1 MSYKIDLQKQ
11 KGASVTEILI
21 VTPLVVLLG
30 MIGIQYALMYNAKT
44 NITYASYEA
53 ARAGAINNADPQA
66 IENGLLKGLLPL
78 LSTKLKPKGIKVDTT
93 NPLTATVQSK
103 LAFEQLKLD
112 EAPFMKIE
120 IISPS
125 ERAFA
130 ACNNAQL
137 QKILNTTNKVI
148 PNKYSDTQNYQCSD
162 PNISIGEANV
172 LKLRI
177 TYGYE
182 PKMPLV
188 KNMFVS
194 VASFV
199 RGSQEAFD
207 LKLLN
212 NNRIP
217 ITVDVSA
224 QMLSPAVENGL
235 QTKSYVPPKGDMPLP
250 TGIKLPDVSGIKL
263 PEGYKNMS
271 VDEIIDILSKEESGG
286 AGSIATGKSK
296 KDWLAVLVALGV
308 IGAGAY
314 KLGSDGG
321 GVELISDFTS
331 GGGC

>member
-1 MSYKIDLQKQ
+1 MSYKIDFQKQ

-21 VTPLVVLLG
+21 VTPLVILLG

-44 NITYASYEA
+44 NVTYASYEA

-66 IENGLLKGLLPL
+66 IEDGLLKGLLPL
-78 LSTKLKPKGIKVDTT
+78 LSTNSKSFQVDTT
-93 NPLTATVQSK
+93 NSLTATAQGK
-103 LAFEQLKLD
+103 LALEKLKLD
-112 EAPFMKIE
+112 EARFMKIE
-120 IISPS
+120 IISPN
-125 ERAFA
+125 EAAFD

-148 PNKYSDTQNYQCSD
+148 PNKHSDTQDYKCTD
-162 PNISIGEANV
+162 PNISISEANV

-182 PKMPLV
+182 PKIPLA
-188 KNMFVS
+188 KDMFVS
-194 VASFV
+194 IASFV

-207 LKLLN
+207 LKLLAAD
-212 NNRIP
+212 RIP

-263 PEGYKNMS
+263 PEGYENMS

-286 AGSIATGKSK
+286 AGSMGTGKSK
-296 KDWLAVLVALGV
+296 KDWLAILVALGV

-314 KLGSDGG
+314 KLGSDGA

-331 GGGC
+331 GGGCV